1 MSITDWPSTDLQSG
15 LDSWGYSAPFE
26 QRFAPTPR
34 GYARTVNGDP
44 ELQELPAPTE
54 LNYDAPRGVIA
65 RPRYLGVNFMAGMS
79 QWGMQQSFH
88 TAYLPPPVRV
98 GPIQKTRNVGGAWG
112 AGTISASTVHIPGVL
127 VPRTVG

>member
-1 MSITDWPSTDLQSG
+1 MTVADWPSTDLESG
-15 LDSWGYSAPFE
+15 LDSWGFSSPFE
-26 QRFAPTPR
+26 QRYAPAPR
-34 GYARTVNGDP
+34 GYQRTINGA
-44 ELQELPAPTE
+44 EQQMERPAPSE
-54 LNYDAPRGVIA
+54 LNYDVPRFVIA
-65 RPRYLGVNFMAGMS
+65 RPRYLGVNFMAGFS